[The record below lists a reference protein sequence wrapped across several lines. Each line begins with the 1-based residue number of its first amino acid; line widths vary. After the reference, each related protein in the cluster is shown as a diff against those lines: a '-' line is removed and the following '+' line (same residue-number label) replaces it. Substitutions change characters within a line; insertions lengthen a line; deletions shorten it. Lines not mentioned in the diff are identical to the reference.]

1 MLRLCKKLLLWLLL
15 AVLPVQGIATAAML
29 SCGSAERASAEAHA
43 HDVARASA
51 AADHAMHVHHA
62 HAALAADMSATNHA
76 AHYIAMHD
84 GDHHSHGK
92 HSPSSS
98 CSACAACC
106 IGAAPLPAGVNWAMA
121 RNGSEAVLVSPSPLM
136 TGFIPASPER
146 PPRSISA

>member
-1 MLRLCKKLLLWLLL
+1 MLRLCKTLLLWLLL

-29 SCGSAERASAEAHA
+29 SCGPAERASAEVHA
-43 HDVARASA
+43 
-51 AADHAMHVHHA
+51 HHA
-62 HAALAADMSATNHA
+62 HAAFAGDMSATDHA
-76 AHYIAMHD
+76 AHHIAMHD
-84 GDHHSHGK
+84 GDHHPHGK

-121 RNGSEAVLVSPSPLM
+121 RNGSEAVLVSPSPFM

-146 PPRSISA
+146 PPRSVSA